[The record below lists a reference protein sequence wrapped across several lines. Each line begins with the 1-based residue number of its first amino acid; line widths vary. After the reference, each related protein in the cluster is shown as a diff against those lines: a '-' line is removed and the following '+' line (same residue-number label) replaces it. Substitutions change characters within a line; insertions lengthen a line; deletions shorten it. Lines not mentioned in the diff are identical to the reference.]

1 MGRKHA
7 SILEELGAEIVAGV
21 DVDTEA
27 MGFFAE
33 TFDAETYGD
42 HVELFEDT
50 DVDALVV
57 ATPNRFHE
65 APAVAALES
74 DRSVLIEK
82 PLAHSLESAR
92 RIAAAAAASRGV
104 CTVGFHN
111 RYAGGARLFERER
124 QADRFGTIRHVEANY
139 IRRRGVPGAGSWFT
153 DPALAGGGAL
163 LDIGVHALDLA
174 LFVLGDPVVT
184 EVSGVTR
191 MTPGSRGDES
201 GDTHYGEAD
210 DAYVEDATTAFVRCE
225 GGGTI
230 TLEVA
235 WATNRESAT
244 DLTIRGT
251 RAGAKFDIG
260 GPDVHIFDDPR
271 TTLADSNDGACDGQV
286 ATDGTG
292 GTLDDV
298 VLSTAS
304 TDAGTR
310 KQDEMFLSAIAGGNP
325 EIGDTV
331 TAGLRVQGIIE
342 AIYRSAATNRA
353 IDPRTMNGTH
363 QPVDSPS
370 VEIQ

>member
-7 SILEELGAEIVAGV
+7 SILEDLGAKIVAGV
-21 DVDTEA
+21 DVDPEA
-27 MGFFAE
+27 MGFFAD
-33 TFDAETYGD
+33 TFDAEIYGD
-42 HVELFEDT
+42 HDELFEDT

-65 APAVAALES
+65 APAVAALEA
-74 DRSVLIEK
+74 DKSVLIEK

-111 RYAGGARLFERER
+111 RYAGGARLFEREHE
-124 QADRFGTIRHVEANY
+124 AGRFGTIRHVEANY

-191 MTPGSRGDES
+191 MTPGSRAAESTAPHGDETDE
-201 GDTHYGEAD
+201 G
-210 DAYVEDATTAFVRCE
+210 YVEDATTAFVRCE
-225 GGGTI
+225 GGETI

-251 RAGAKFDIG
+251 KAGAKFDIG
-260 GPDVHIFDDPR
+260 GSDVHIFDDPR
-271 TTLADSNDGACDGQV
+271 TTLADASDGACDGQV

-298 VLSTAS
+298 VLSSAS
-304 TDAGTR
+304 TDAGTQ
-310 KQDEMFLSAIAGGNP
+310 KQDERFLSAVTGDNSAIA
-325 EIGDTV
+325 DTV
-331 TAGLRVQGIIE
+331 TAGLRVQQIIE
-342 AIYRSAATNRA
+342 AIYRSATTNRA
-353 IDPRTMNGTH
+353 IDPRTMNGTY